1 MGPDPAGTFLIREWA
16 VKSRSWSG
24 PVRCLVATCAAVVL
38 SGCFS
43 TPTKPQTSLQLE
55 GPDSSPATTVK
66 PTAVTDTVSSDT
78 TLPVL
83 ATTAITTTTPGIKSV
98 GVGDGSTL
106 NLPDLMDRVSTGV
119 LRLSVT
125 TCTGTSTGTGF
136 LIAPDLVATVEHVV
150 DGASRIM
157 LAQGARDLGV
167 GTVIGRDP
175 KLDLALIQMDTPVKG
190 FVFDLR
196 NRNPRL
202 GEEVAAIGFPLGLPL
217 TVTRGIVSGL
227 DRNVSIAGTLRKGLW
242 QTDAAMNPGNSG
254 GPVLD
259 RNGEVIGLVDAGIQD
274 ANGIAYAQTARVAQS
289 VFTQW
294 RQGPQPEALVDCG
307 SSRTAST
314 TIAAQAVGSTSA
326 SSPVHVGQRFTI
338 AYPVGWKIVADDV
351 DKGAYFD
358 TTIRS
363 PDISLRFIRVDRT
376 PDAGRFT
383 LDEQLAQARSG
394 FINRPDYKELRVE
407 NIKFRG
413 YPAVIWAFEVDRDG
427 GRVRVEDVFFADNT
441 GTGWAVLTQAPAEEY
456 ANVADEFA
464 QIRET
469 FAIR

>member
-1 MGPDPAGTFLIREWA
+1 M
-16 VKSRSWSG
+16 KSRSWSG
-24 PVRCLVATCAAVVL
+24 PARCLVATCAAVVL
-38 SGCFS
+38 SSCFS
-43 TPTKPQTSLQLE
+43 TPAKPQTSLRLE
-55 GPDSSPATTVK
+55 GPDSSPATTVE
-66 PTAVTDTVSSDT
+66 PTAVTDNTVPDT
-78 TLPVL
+78 TLSLV
-83 ATTAITTTTPGIKSV
+83 TTTTTGINRV
-98 GVGDGSTL
+98 DFGDGSTL

-125 TCTGTSTGTGF
+125 TCSGTSTGTSF

-150 DGASRIM
+150 DGAAKIRLS
-157 LAQGARDLGV
+157 QGARDLGP

-175 KLDLALIQMDTPVKG
+175 KLDLALIQMDKPVKG

-196 NRNPRL
+196 NRTPRL
-202 GEEVAAIGFPLGLPL
+202 GEEVAAIGFPLGLAL

-227 DRNVSIAGTLRKGLW
+227 NRNVTIAGTLRKGLW

-259 RNGEVIGLVDAGIQD
+259 RNGEVIGLVDAGVQG
-274 ANGIAYAQTARVAQS
+274 ANGIAYAQTAQVAQA
-289 VFTQW
+289 VFTEW
-294 RQGPQPEALVDCG
+294 RQAPQPEAVVECG
-307 SSRTAST
+307 AVGTAST
-314 TIAAQAVGSTSA
+314 TTATQSVGSTSA

-338 AYPVGWKIVADDV
+338 AYPVGWKIVTDDV

-358 TTIRS
+358 TTFRS

-394 FINRPDYKELRVE
+394 FVNRPDYKELRVE
-407 NIKFRG
+407 NINFRG

-441 GTGWAVLTQAPAEEY
+441 GTGWAVLTQALAGEY

-464 QIRET
+464 QIRAT

>member
-1 MGPDPAGTFLIREWA
+1 MVLRGGGQPGTFRTREWA
-16 VKSRSWSG
+16 VKNRSWSG
-24 PVRCLVATCAAVVL
+24 TVRWSLVVSCTAVVL

-43 TPTKPQTSLQLE
+43 TPTRPQTSLRLE
-55 GPDSSPATTVK
+55 GPDSSPA
-66 PTAVTDTVSSDT
+66 S
-78 TLPVL
+78 TLTP
-83 ATTAITTTTPGIKSV
+83 TAITDTTTSDSTLAALPTTTATGINS
-98 GVGDGSTL
+98 GGANRSTL

-125 TCTGTSTGTGF
+125 TCAQTSTGTGF

-150 DGASRIM
+150 DGASSIK
-157 LAQGARDLGV
+157 LSQGTQHLGV

-175 KLDLALIQMDTPVKG
+175 KLDLALIQMDVPVKG
-190 FVFDLR
+190 YVFDLR
-196 NRNPRL
+196 DRDPRL
-202 GEEVAAIGFPLGLPL
+202 GEEVAALGFPLGLPL

-227 DRNVSIAGTLRKGLW
+227 DRNVSIAGTLRKGMW

-259 RNGEVIGLVDAGIQD
+259 RNGEVIGLVDAGVQD
-274 ANGIAYAQTARVAQS
+274 ANGIAYAQTARAAQS
-289 VFTQW
+289 AFTEW
-294 RQGPQPEALVDCG
+294 RQAPQPEALVDCAAV
-307 SSRTAST
+307 STAST
-314 TIAAQAVGSTSA
+314 TFAAQAVGSTSA
-326 SSPVHVGQRFTI
+326 SPPVHVGQRFTI
-338 AYPVGWKIVADDV
+338 AYPVGWKIVTDDV
-351 DKGAYFD
+351 DKGTYFD
-358 TTIRS
+358 TTFRS

-383 LDEQLAQARSG
+383 LGEQLAQARSG

-407 NIKFRG
+407 NINFRG

-441 GTGWAVLTQAPAEEY
+441 GTGWAVLTQAPADEY

>member
-1 MGPDPAGTFLIREWA
+1 MGTREWA

-24 PVRCLVATCAAVVL
+24 PVQCLVATCAAVVL

-43 TPTKPQTSLQLE
+43 TPTKPQTSLRLE
-55 GPDSSPATTVK
+55 GPDSSPASTVK
-66 PTAVTDTVSSDT
+66 QAPVSDT
-78 TLPVL
+78 TVL
-83 ATTAITTTTPGIKSV
+83 DTTPSDTTVVDTTLSTLTTTTAGINSV
-98 GVGDGSTL
+98 GFGDGSTL
-106 NLPDLMDRVSTGV
+106 DLPDLMDRVSTGV

-125 TCTGTSTGTGF
+125 TCEGTSTGTGF

-150 DGASRIM
+150 DGASSVK
-157 LAQGARDLGV
+157 LSQAARDLGV

-175 KLDLALIQMDTPVKG
+175 KLDLALIQMDVPVKG

-227 DRNVSIAGTLRKGLW
+227 DRNVSIVGTVRKGLW

-259 RNGEVIGLVDAGIQD
+259 RNGEVIGLVDAGVQD

-289 VFTQW
+289 VFTAW
-294 RQGPQPEALVDCG
+294 RQAPQPETMVDCSALV
-307 SSRTAST
+307 SVST
-314 TIAAQAVGSTSA
+314 SIAARPVGTSA
-326 SSPVHVGQRFTI
+326 APPVHVGQRFSI
-338 AYPVGWKIVADDV
+338 SYPVGWKIVTDDV
-351 DKGAYFD
+351 DKGAFFD

-363 PDISLRFIRVDRT
+363 PDVALRFIRVDRT

-394 FINRPDYKELRVE
+394 FVNRPDYKELRVE

-441 GTGWAVLTQAPAEEY
+441 GTGWAVLTQARAEEY